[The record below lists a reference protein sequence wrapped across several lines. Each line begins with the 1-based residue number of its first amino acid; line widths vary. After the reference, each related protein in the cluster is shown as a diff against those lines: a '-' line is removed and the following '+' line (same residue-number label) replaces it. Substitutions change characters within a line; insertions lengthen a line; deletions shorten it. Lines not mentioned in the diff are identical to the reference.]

1 MEVRLTENL
10 QEYMK
15 KTGKQSIMVEVIQTQ
30 NSDFDVTEICPRLIP
45 EKMAENLINKKNYR
59 EVAATYGR
67 VLMPPYRLEI
77 EPVVTFRLKSFLF
90 IRWIKQEGISL

>member
-10 QEYMK
+10 QEY
-15 KTGKQSIMVEVIQTQ
+15 
-30 NSDFDVTEICPRLIP
+30 
-45 EKMAENLINKKNYR
+45 KKNYR
-59 EVAATYGR
+59 EVAAPYGR

-90 IRWIKQEGISL
+90 IKWIRQEGISL